1 MLSEIWLVNNM
12 LRERPILYNIIYMWN
27 LKQYNKLVN
36 ILKKE
41 KKQAHRYRRQSSGF
55 QTGKRRGRGILG
67 VWD

>member
-41 KKQAHRYRRQSSGF
+41 KKQAHRYRRKSSGF
-55 QTGKRRGRGILG
+55 QTGKGRGRGILG